1 MNKRRQTRDPAPSLI
16 QADRFVISEGAREQG
31 SRGAEEEVKERVPIV
46 RVRDLWMEYP
56 GRTGSDR
63 TAVLQNI
70 SFDVFEGEFVCIV
83 GPSGCGKTTLL
94 NIIAGFLSGS
104 RGDVLVEGHPVTG
117 PDRQRIF
124 IFQEGGVF
132 PWLTVR
138 QNIAFGLDA
147 LSVSERDSV
156 IRRSVDMVGLTGF
169 EHAWP
174 RALSGG
180 MKQRVEIARA
190 LAAGPR
196 LLYMDEPFGALD
208 YLTRMKIRSDL
219 STICASEKKTVLF
232 VTHDIDEALQ
242 LADRVLVMSRR
253 PATVQTT
260 VEIRLPRPRDLSSRG
275 YLQTRQEIFDAMEK

>member
-1 MNKRRQTRDPAPSLI
+1 MNKPRQTQDPAPSLI
-16 QADRFVISEGAREQG
+16 QADRSATTSVAREQG
-31 SRGAEEEVKERVPIV
+31 RRGGGEKEDGGIPIV

-104 RGDVLVEGHPVTG
+104 RGEVLVEGCPVSG

-132 PWLTVR
+132 PWLTVS

-147 LSVSERDSV
+147 LSVAERDNV
-156 IRRSVDMVGLTGF
+156 IRRSVDLVGLTGF
-169 EHAWP
+169 ENAWP

-190 LAAGPR
+190 LAASPR

-219 STICASEKKTVLF
+219 STICAAEKTTVLF

-242 LADRVLVMSRR
+242 LADRVLVMSHR
-253 PATVQTT
+253 PATVQST
-260 VEIRLPRPRDLSSRG
+260 VEVPLPRPRDLSSRG
-275 YLQTRQEIFDAMEK
+275 YLQTRQQIFDAMEQ